1 MTNSS
6 DPDHSANAPHPLI
19 TEYYKSETE
28 RTHFVREM
36 FDATANDY
44 DRIEHLLAM
53 GSGQW
58 YRGQALQRA
67 GLKPGM
73 RILDVGFGTGLVAAK
88 AIEIIGAQELL
99 TGLDPSL
106 GMLLASPLL
115 KQVQLIEGKAEQIP
129 LSDNHFDFLSM
140 GYALR
145 HMSNLEC
152 VFGEFLRVLKPGG
165 KLCMLEITKP
175 GTAFGT
181 AMLKT
186 YMRTI
191 IPLLAKKV
199 SINGRN
205 TPKLWKYYWDSIEAC
220 IPPES
225 IMQMLTQTGFSSVKK
240 HRELGIFTE
249 YQASKPDS

>member
-1 MTNSS
+1 
-6 DPDHSANAPHPLI
+6 
-19 TEYYKSETE
+19 
-28 RTHFVREM
+28 
-36 FDATANDY
+36 
-44 DRIEHLLAM
+44 
-53 GSGQW
+53 
-58 YRGQALQRA
+58 
-67 GLKPGM
+67 
-73 RILDVGFGTGLVAAK
+73 
-88 AIEIIGAQELL
+88 
-99 TGLDPSL
+99 
-106 GMLLASPLL
+106 
-115 KQVQLIEGKAEQIP
+115 
-129 LSDNHFDFLSM
+129 
-140 GYALR
+140 
-145 HMSNLEC
+145 
-152 VFGEFLRVLKPGG
+152 
-165 KLCMLEITKP
+165 MLEITKP
-175 GTAFGT
+175 ETAFGT